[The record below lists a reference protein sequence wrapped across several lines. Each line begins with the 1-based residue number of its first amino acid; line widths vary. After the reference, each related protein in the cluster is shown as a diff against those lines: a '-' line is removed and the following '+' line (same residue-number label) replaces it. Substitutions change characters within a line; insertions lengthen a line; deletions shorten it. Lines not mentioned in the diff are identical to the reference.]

1 MRGRR
6 HRRFG
11 RSFGVDAACV
21 VWHVPVR
28 DIADSGL
35 AQCVARRGANT
46 LGGGLEK
53 FGRWSAQPFSWQLTA
68 GWALQHSKMRD
79 AASSHKSVLVVM
91 SLHEWANSAAAAIVA
106 TIAPPQA
113 FFSASA

>member
-1 MRGRR
+1 
-6 HRRFG
+6 
-11 RSFGVDAACV
+11 
-21 VWHVPVR
+21 
-28 DIADSGL
+28 L
-35 AQCVARRGANT
+35 AVAW
-46 LGGGLEK
+46 EK

-106 TIAPPQA
+106 TIKRRHRR